1 MNCYK
6 NICLVLF
13 TVFSAFANHAELLF
27 DKGLKAANQKEY
39 KEAIFHFEEVIET
52 DKSNV
57 SAYFNLGNCYYEI
70 KKYGKAIWAYE
81 RVLKY
86 SPRDSEAPASIELCY
101 KKLNS
106 DQKWVAHNNGIQ
118 RLIYGIGSN
127 TWSFLAIIMS
137 VFMGISIFVLIV
149 QNNNSWRRIHL
160 MFLITEIVLI
170 TGFIIAAKS
179 SENHLSIENFG
190 VITQKSIPTYLNYKG
205 EKSTI
210 QLTEGTKI
218 EILNTFR
225 LMHEVMLFDGK
236 TALVSTEDIEM
247 I

>member
-1 MNCYK
+1 MNCWK
-6 NICLVLF
+6 NIPVVVL
-13 TVFSAFANHAELLF
+13 TVFSACTIHAESLF
-27 DKGLKAANQKEY
+27 DNGIKAANEKNY
-39 KEAIFHFEEVIET
+39 KEAIFQFEEVIEN

-57 SAYFNLGNCYYEI
+57 SAYFNLGNCYFEI

-101 KKLNS
+101 KKINS
-106 DQKWVAHNNGIQ
+106 DEQWVAHNNGIQ

-127 TWSFLAIIMS
+127 TWAYLAIIIS
-137 VFMGISIFVLIV
+137 VIMGISIFLLIV
-149 QNNNSWRRIHL
+149 QKNNSWRRIHFL
-160 MFLITEIVLI
+160 LLVGEIILITA
-170 TGFIIAAKS
+170 FIIAAKS

-205 EKSTI
+205 EKSTTR
-210 QLTEGTKI
+210 LTEGTKV
-218 EILNTFR
+218 EILNTNR
-225 LMHEVMLFDGK
+225 LMHEVILFDGK
-236 TALVSTEDIEM
+236 TTLVSSEDIEM